1 MIRTPHWACCRPLIL
16 ASWMGALLTGNFLMT
31 TGAAEPTP
39 LKFAGLEWT
48 VKHGPAM
55 GPGPNTW
62 DRRNVWVDDQGRLH
76 LRIARRDG
84 KWTCAELSTTQRL
97 HFGTYE
103 FQTLGRLDQFDANVV
118 LGLFNYPPR
127 DVGVD
132 TTHEIDIEFARWG
145 RADAPVGNFTMW
157 PVKDELKQTSHTFD
171 VRLEDSVMTHR
182 FDWQRDRITF
192 VSQQGGADG
201 SPQPISRW
209 QFDRQ
214 PVADYISSAPMPLHL
229 NLWLFQGRAPTDE
242 KEVEVVIESFRFR
255 PLDPGKK

>member
-1 MIRTPHWACCRPLIL
+1 MFQASRCVGRPQPNI
-16 ASWMGALLTGNFLMT
+16 ASWIGVFLTGVFLT
-31 TGAAEPTP
+31 PTGAAEPAP
-39 LKFAGLEWT
+39 LQFAGLEWR
-48 VKHGPAM
+48 VKHGSDM

-62 DRRNVWVDDQGRLH
+62 DRRNVWVDDQGHLH
-76 LRIARRDG
+76 LKIARRDG

-103 FQTLGRLDQFDANVV
+103 FQINSRLDQFDANVV

-145 RADAPVGNFTMW
+145 RADAPVGNFTVW
-157 PVKDELKQTSHTFD
+157 PAKDELKQTSHTFD
-171 VRLEDSVMTHR
+171 VRLDDRVTTHR

-192 VSQQGGADG
+192 ECLQGRAEGAQ
-201 SPQPISRW
+201 QPISRW

-214 PVADYISSAPMPLHL
+214 PVADYISSAPMPLHM

-242 KEVEVVIESFRFR
+242 REVEVIVEAFRFK
-255 PLDPGKK
+255 PFDPPR